1 MITGSGNGNMSKFL
15 FISAHAPTNEYP
27 QAGQK
32 IAFRY
37 LEEYA
42 SYGIVDVVVIA
53 NQAEVIAA
61 KDLREKFSD
70 RLYTHPLS
78 QLNKLRAC
86 LTYFQI
92 PFKFSSRRQ
101 TAVINK
107 LQELLKQNTYDII
120 HFEYSHAAVYLDF
133 IKQQINSKQTKTV
146 ISIHDV
152 VSQSFLIKAESNIL
166 LGIEVAIIFN
176 YEKTLYSTA
185 NELWVLSQKDRDI
198 LTSLFSIPQ
207 ERIIVKPPQLS
218 NFIYQVKRHPE
229 KIEKKSL
236 LFWAAMNRPENEQ
249 AILTFVNYFYN
260 LQQKDPEFKLYIVG
274 YSPTK
279 KVLALKSDN
288 IIVTGFVEDPTAFFE
303 KAEIGIVPL
312 LKGAGI
318 KLKTLEMLEAGLPVI
333 STTVGAEGVD
343 FTGNKLVV
351 NDNFDEWVDLILD
364 WGLGNGDWGLGI
376 GD

>member
-1 MITGSGNGNMSKFL
+1 MITVSGNGNMSKIL

-53 NQAEVIAA
+53 NKAEIIAA
-61 KDLREKFSD
+61 KDLKQKFSD

-78 QLNKLRAC
+78 QIDKIRAC
-86 LTYFQI
+86 LTHIHI
-92 PFKFSSRRQ
+92 PFKFSSRWQ
-101 TAVINK
+101 TAVINNV
-107 LQELLKQNTYDII
+107 QELLKQNTYDII
-120 HFEYSHAAVYLDF
+120 HFEYSHAAMYLDF
-133 IKQQINSKQTKTV
+133 VKQQINLKQTKTV
-146 ISIHDV
+146 ISIHDI
-152 VSQSFLIKAESNIL
+152 VSQSFLRKAESNFI
-166 LGIEVAIIFN
+166 LGIEVARIFH
-176 YEKTLYSTA
+176 YEKNLYSTA
-185 NELWVLSQKDRDI
+185 NELWVLSKKDRDL
-198 LTSLFSIPQ
+198 LTSLFSIPE

-218 NFIYQVKRHPE
+218 KFIYQVKRHPE

-249 AILTFVNYFYN
+249 AILTFVDYFYK
-260 LQQKDPEFKLYIVG
+260 LRQKDPEFKLYIVG
-274 YSPTK
+274 SSPTK
-279 KVLALKSDN
+279 KVLALNSDN

-303 KAEIGIVPL
+303 KAEIGVVPL

-333 STTVGAEGVD
+333 TTSIGAEGVD

-351 NDNFDEWVDLILD
+351 NDNFDEWVNLILD
-364 WGLGNGDWGLGI
+364 WGIGNR
-376 GD
+376 

>member
-1 MITGSGNGNMSKFL
+1 MSKIL

-32 IAFRY
+32 IAFKN

-53 NQAEVIAA
+53 NQAEIIAG
-61 KDLREKFSD
+61 KDLREKYSD
-70 RLYTHPLS
+70 RLYTHPLFK
-78 QLNKLRAC
+78 LNKISAC

-101 TAVINK
+101 TAVIKK

-120 HFEYSHAAVYLDF
+120 HFEYSHAAVYLDL
-133 IKQQINSKQTKTV
+133 IEPQINSKQTKTI

-152 VSQSFLIKAESNIL
+152 VSQSFLRKAENNLI
-166 LGIEVAIIFN
+166 LGIEVARIFH

-236 LFWAAMNRPENEQ
+236 LFWAAMSRPENEQ
-249 AILTFVNYFYN
+249 AILTFVENCFSK
-260 LQQKDPEFKLYIVG
+260 LRQKDPEFKLYIVG
-274 YSPTK
+274 SSPTK

-288 IIVTGFVEDPTAFFE
+288 IIVTGFALDPTAFFE

-333 STTVGAEGVD
+333 STSVGAEGVYL
-343 FTGNKLVV
+343 TGKKLVV
-351 NDNFDEWVDLILD
+351 NDNFDEWVNLISCPL
-364 WGLGNGDWGLGI
+364 N
-376 GD
+376 

>member
-1 MITGSGNGNMSKFL
+1 MSKIL

-32 IAFRY
+32 IAFRN

-42 SYGIVDVVVIA
+42 KHGILDIVVIA
-53 NQAEVIAA
+53 NQAEIIAA

-70 RLYTHPLS
+70 RIYTHPLFK
-78 QLNKLRAC
+78 LNKISAC
-86 LTYFQI
+86 LTYFHI
-92 PFKFSSRRQ
+92 PFKFSTRRQ
-101 TAVINK
+101 IAVIKK

-120 HFEYSHAAVYLDF
+120 HFEYSHAAVYLNF
-133 IKQQINSKQTKTV
+133 IKQQINSKHTKTV

-152 VSQSFLIKAESNIL
+152 VFQSYLRKAESNFI
-166 LGIEVAIIFN
+166 LGIEVARIFH
-176 YEKTLYSTA
+176 YEKNLYSTA
-185 NELWVLSQKDRDI
+185 TQLWVLSQKDRDI

-207 ERIIVKPPQLS
+207 EKILVKPPQLS
-218 NFIYQVKRHPE
+218 KFIYQVKRHPE

-236 LFWAAMNRPENEQ
+236 LFWGAMNRPENEQ
-249 AILTFVNYFYN
+249 AILTFVENCFSK
-260 LQQKDPEFKLYIVG
+260 LRQKDPEFKLYIVG
-274 YSPTK
+274 SSPTNR
-279 KVLALKSDN
+279 VLTLKSDN

-333 STTVGAEGVD
+333 STTVGAEGVG
-343 FTGNKLVV
+343 FTGNKLLV
-351 NDNFDEWVDLILD
+351 NDNFDEWVNLISCPLQVI
-364 WGLGNGDWGLGI
+364 LLLLFHANI
-376 GD
+376 NY